1 MFEPMSPV
9 MKASVAEGD
18 ALAVASLAMTEHFAK
33 MFSVAVAT
41 ASGVAVGISIPRLF
55 RWRGTVG

>member
-1 MFEPMSPV
+1 

-33 MFSVAVAT
+33 MFSVSVAI